1 MRVAAWR
8 RPFPGGDG
16 QGDPGKT
23 PDTSK
28 PAASPKP
35 AGTADDGQA
44 AGAAPLAS
52 TGAGAGPAVALAGL
66 LAMAGASLLAAV
78 AHTRRRD
85 AGHERATDD

>member
-35 AGTADDGQA
+35 AGTADDG
-44 AGAAPLAS
+44 
-52 TGAGAGPAVALAGL
+52 
-66 LAMAGASLLAAV
+66 
-78 AHTRRRD
+78 
-85 AGHERATDD
+85 

>member
-44 AGAAPLAS
+44 AGA
-52 TGAGAGPAVALAGL
+52 LAGL

-78 AHTRRRD
+78 ARTRRRD

>member
-8 RPFPGGDG
+8 RPFPGDDG

-44 AGAAPLAS
+44 AGA
-52 TGAGAGPAVALAGL
+52 LAGL
-66 LAMAGASLLAAV
+66 LAMAGASLLATV
-78 AHTRRRD
+78 AHTRRHGAD
-85 AGHERATDD
+85 PDGPMSD

>member
-28 PAASPKP
+28 PAASPN
-35 AGTADDGQA
+35 TADDGNA
-44 AGAAPLAS
+44 AGASPLAS
-52 TGAGAGPAVALAGL
+52 TGAGTGPAIAAAGL
-66 LAMAGASLLAAV
+66 LATAGASLLATV